1 MKVQSRHILGQTER
15 PLVAEEMHFVPAPHE
30 FLTEAGRQDA
40 AAADRRIT
48 RDADLHG
55 FLATDE
61 TQMKHG

>member
-1 MKVQSRHILGQTER
+1 
-15 PLVAEEMHFVPAPHE
+15 MHFVPAPHE